1 MKHNYNNKCK
11 EELHLLY
18 FHDGKTEAFVIDDE
32 KIMSDVRKIFGV
44 KEKPKRVWSQW
55 EDYGFMTVGLTTYS
69 ILWRSNG
76 KETQVRTKSSLGDR
90 WITASAK
97 CHPSD
102 KYDPSS
108 GRSLAVCRLTAK
120 LYAERAERYAK
131 KL

>member
-1 MKHNYNNKCK
+1 MKHNYNKKCK

-18 FHDGKTEAFVIDDE
+18 FHDGKMDAFVIDDE
-32 KIMSDVRKIFGV
+32 KIMSEVREIFGV

-55 EDYGFMTVGLTTYS
+55 EDYSYTTVGLMTYALS
-69 ILWRSNG
+69 WRSNG
-76 KETQVRTKSSLGDR
+76 KETQVRTKSCLNDR

-102 KYDPSS
+102 NYDQSV
-108 GRSLAVCRLTAK
+108 GRSLALYRLTAK